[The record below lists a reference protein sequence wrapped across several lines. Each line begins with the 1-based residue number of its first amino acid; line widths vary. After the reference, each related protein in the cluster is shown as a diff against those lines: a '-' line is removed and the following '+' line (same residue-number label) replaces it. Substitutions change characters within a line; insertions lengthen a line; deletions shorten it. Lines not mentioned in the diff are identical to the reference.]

1 MRGLTAQAVVTE
13 AVHARTDDNRR
24 AVSSPRT
31 PNCESPS
38 APLIARPVGRR
49 FAAMLISN
57 LAQAT
62 TRDLFEASPE
72 HGLRAFVQAFEG
84 WLGAR
89 QAAGEIRE
97 SSSVAVYRSMWGAL
111 AEWCVARGIGP
122 SELTACELEA
132 FLMTRPGPTDL
143 SDRYAWRV
151 LTLVDEVLTQSAQA
165 TGFGPVHVARD
176 LLRNTPR
183 WRYANAM
190 ERTPLPDHLDGAEA
204 RRLVTWLLTPFGDAV
219 PGIGPASSW
228 QSLRARASVALQMGA
243 GLSPAEIRAVRLDG
257 VAVAHSRAADTPWKI
272 RIPALGSQAGRDA
285 PVAPWAGRLLRL
297 WLDTRTAL
305 VFDGPLLFPAARDGR
320 PWSRVAQY
328 NAAKAVLG
336 AAGVSS
342 ADGGSYRLRHTF
354 ALRQL
359 RRGTSPDQVARW
371 LGMADAG
378 ALWRY
383 RRVLDEPADVI

>member
-1 MRGLTAQAVVTE
+1 
-13 AVHARTDDNRR
+13 
-24 AVSSPRT
+24 
-31 PNCESPS
+31 
-38 APLIARPVGRR
+38 
-49 FAAMLISN
+49 MLISN
-57 LAQAT
+57 FAQAT

-72 HGLRAFVQAFEG
+72 NDLRAFVQAFES

-122 SELTACELEA
+122 SDLTACELEA

-151 LTLVDEVLTQSAQA
+151 LTLVDEVLTQFAQA

-204 RRLVTWLLTPFGDAV
+204 RRLVTWLLKPFGDAV

-228 QSLRARASVALQMGA
+228 QSLRARASVDRK
-243 GLSPAEIRAVRLDG
+243 SV
-257 VAVAHSRAADTPWKI
+257 V
-272 RIPALGSQAGRDA
+272 
-285 PVAPWAGRLLRL
+285 
-297 WLDTRTAL
+297 
-305 VFDGPLLFPAARDGR
+305 
-320 PWSRVAQY
+320 
-328 NAAKAVLG
+328 
-336 AAGVSS
+336 
-342 ADGGSYRLRHTF
+342 
-354 ALRQL
+354 
-359 RRGTSPDQVARW
+359 
-371 LGMADAG
+371 
-378 ALWRY
+378 
-383 RRVLDEPADVI
+383 

>member
-1 MRGLTAQAVVTE
+1 
-13 AVHARTDDNRR
+13 
-24 AVSSPRT
+24 
-31 PNCESPS
+31 
-38 APLIARPVGRR
+38 
-49 FAAMLISN
+49 MLISN
-57 LAQAT
+57 FAQAT

-72 HGLRAFVQAFEG
+72 NDLRAFVQAFED

-97 SSSVAVYRSMWGAL
+97 SSSVAVYRSMWRAL
-111 AEWCVARGIGP
+111 AEWCLGSGIGP
-122 SELTACELEA
+122 KELTAGELEA

-151 LTLVDEVLTQSAQA
+151 LTLVDEVLTQSAHA
-165 TGFGPVHVARD
+165 TGRGPVHVARD

-204 RRLVTWLLTPFGDAV
+204 RRLVTWLLTPVGDAV

-228 QSLRARASVALQMGA
+228 QSLRARASVALQLGA
-243 GLSPAEIRAVRLDG
+243 GLAPAEVRAVRLDG
-257 VAVAHSRAADTPWKI
+257 VAAGHDRPSNTPWKI
-272 RIPALGSQAGRDA
+272 RIPALGPDAGRDA
-285 PVAPWAGRLLRL
+285 PVAPWAGRLLRM

-320 PWSRVAQY
+320 PWGRVAQY